1 MPPSDATRPPER
13 RVYCNRT
20 LNLRGIRAIGYDMDY
35 TLVHYRAEEWE
46 AVAFEHAVVALGAR
60 GWPTDGLRFDPEE
73 FTLGLTMDL
82 ETGNVVKATRF
93 GYVIR
98 ATHGTRHLTFEQLRT
113 TYAQVIVDLAEPR
126 FRFMNTL
133 FSLSE
138 ASLYAQLVDLLD
150 AGVLPGVLNY
160 RDLADVV
167 GSVLDE
173 AHTEGALKAAIV
185 ADPDRF
191 VVLDPELPATL
202 TDQRRAG
209 KQLVLITN
217 SEWAYTQAMMSYTLD
232 RYLAD
237 GRTWRDLF
245 DMVIVSA
252 AKPGFFSGRR
262 AVYRV
267 ADPEEGLLLPHRGAL
282 AAGEVYVGGDASLVE
297 SSLGLSGSEVLYLG
311 DHLFG
316 DVHVSKAM
324 LRWRTGLVLRELESE
339 IEATAAFAPTER
351 RLHDLMAMKE
361 TLDHELALLRLAR
374 LRLRRDED
382 VPSGTPTDA
391 PAVERAIRATVD
403 RATALDNEIAP
414 LARAAGAIGNALWGP
429 LMRAGSDKSLFARQV
444 ERHADVY
451 TSRVSNLG
459 LETPYA
465 YLRAARGSLP
475 HDQA

>member
-1 MPPSDATRPPER
+1 MPLSDARPPER

-20 LNLRGIRAIGYDMDY
+20 LNLRAIRAIGYDMDY

-46 AVAFEHAVVALGAR
+46 AAAFEHAAVALGAR
-60 GWPTDGLRFDPEE
+60 GWPTDGLRFDADE

-98 ATHGTRHLTFEQLRT
+98 ATHGTRPLSFDELRS

-150 AGVLPGVLNY
+150 ADVLPGVLNY

-167 GSVLDE
+167 SEVLDE

-202 TDQRRAG
+202 HDQRQSG
-209 KQLVLITN
+209 KQLLLITN
-217 SEWAYTQAMMSYTLD
+217 SEWAYTQAMMSYTVDRFLD
-232 RYLAD
+232 A

-245 DMVIVSA
+245 DIVIVSA
-252 AKPGFFSGRR
+252 AKPAFFSGRR

-267 ADPEEGLLLPHRGAL
+267 ADPDAGLLLPHRGAL
-282 AAGEVYVGGDASLVE
+282 AGGEVYVGGDASLVE

-339 IEATAAFAPTER
+339 IAAAAEFAPTER
-351 RLHDLMAMKE
+351 RLQELMGDKAR
-361 TLDHELALLRLAR
+361 LDHELAVLRLAR
-374 LRLRRDED
+374 LRLRRGEA
-382 VPSGTPTDA
+382 VPPGTPTDA
-391 PAVERAIRATVD
+391 PAVERAIRTTVD
-403 RATALDNEIAP
+403 RAATLDSEIAP
-414 LARAAGAIGNALWGP
+414 LAQAAGAIGNASWGP
-429 LMRAGSDKSLFARQV
+429 LMRAGNDKSIFARQV